1 MLSRLEEMNM
11 SHLPEWTLVILRS
24 VFILIFLFTIT
35 KCLGKRQISHLS
47 FFEYIA
53 GMTIGSIAAQVST
66 GLDQKFF
73 HGVFAILTF
82 ASFPFFVGILS
93 LKNKT
98 ARDFFEGKS
107 TVLIKDG
114 KVLEDNLKKE
124 KYTSDELLELLRGN
138 GAFSIAEVEF
148 AVLEPS
154 GELNVL
160 LKKDSQ
166 PLTAKNLGLKVPNEK
181 EPQNVI
187 MDGNVLDEPLSAS
200 GHNRAW
206 LHSELEKLGVV
217 IENVF
222 LGQIDSY
229 GQLTIDIYND
239 KLQMHSPQ
247 NKPLLLA
254 SLKKCHA
261 DLELFSLETKSKKAS
276 EMYAKNAQK
285 IETILNKT
293 AYLLKE

>member
-1 MLSRLEEMNM
+1 M

-24 VFILIFLFTIT
+24 VFILIILFAIT
-35 KCLGKRQISHLS
+35 KWLGKRQISQLS

-53 GMTIGSIAAQVST
+53 GMTIGDIAAQVST
-66 GLDQKFF
+66 GLDSKFF
-73 HGVFAILTF
+73 HGVFAILIF
-82 ASFPFFVGILS
+82 AVVPFLTGILS

-114 KVLEDNLKKE
+114 KILEDNLKKE
-124 KYTSDELLELLRGN
+124 KYTSDELLELLRGKD
-138 GAFSIAEVEF
+138 AFSVADVEF

-160 LKKDSQ
+160 LKKDRQ
-166 PLTAKNLGLKVPNEK
+166 PLTAKDIGLKVANEK
-181 EPQNVI
+181 EPQTVI

-206 LHSELEKLGVV
+206 LHAELEKIGVV

-222 LGQIDSY
+222 LGQVDSY

-239 KLQMHSPQ
+239 KLQMPSPQ

-261 DLELFSLETKSKKAS
+261 DLELFSLETKSKSAS
-276 EMYAKNAQK
+276 EMYSKNAKQ
-285 IETILNKT
+285 IEKILNKVT
-293 AYLLKE
+293 YLLKE

>member
-1 MLSRLEEMNM
+1 M

-24 VFILIFLFTIT
+24 VFILIILFAIT
-35 KCLGKRQISHLS
+35 KWLGKRQISQLS
-47 FFEYIA
+47 FIEYIA
-53 GMTIGSIAAQVST
+53 GMTIGGIAAQVST
-66 GLDQKFF
+66 GLDSKFF
-73 HGVFAILTF
+73 HGVFAILIF
-82 ASFPFFVGILS
+82 AVVLFLTGILS

-98 ARDFFEGKS
+98 ARDFFQGKS

-114 KVLEDNLKKE
+114 KILEDNLKKE
-124 KYTSDELLELLRGN
+124 KYTSDELLELLRGKD
-138 GAFSIAEVEF
+138 AFSVADVEF

-160 LKKDSQ
+160 LKKDRQ
-166 PLTAKNLGLKVPNEK
+166 PLTAKDIGLKVANEK
-181 EPQNVI
+181 EPQTVI

-222 LGQIDSY
+222 LGQVDSY

-239 KLQMHSPQ
+239 KLQMPSPQ

-261 DLELFSLETKSKKAS
+261 DLELFSLETKSKSAS
-276 EMYAKNAQK
+276 EMYSKNAKQ
-285 IETILNKT
+285 IEKILNKVT
-293 AYLLKE
+293 YLLKE

>member
-1 MLSRLEEMNM
+1 M

-24 VFILIFLFTIT
+24 VFILIILFAIT
-35 KCLGKRQISHLS
+35 KWLGKRQISQLS

-53 GMTIGSIAAQVST
+53 GMTIGDIAAQVST
-66 GLDQKFF
+66 GLDSKFF
-73 HGVFAILTF
+73 HGVFAILIF
-82 ASFPFFVGILS
+82 AVVPFFTGILS

-114 KVLEDNLKKE
+114 KILEDNLKKE
-124 KYTSDELLELLRGN
+124 KYTSDELLELLRGKN
-138 GAFSIAEVEF
+138 AFSVADVEF

-160 LKKDSQ
+160 LKKDRQ
-166 PLTAKNLGLKVPNEK
+166 PLTAKDVGLKVPNEK
-181 EPQNVI
+181 EPQTVI
-187 MDGNVLDEPLSAS
+187 MDGNVLDEPLSSS

-222 LGQIDSY
+222 LGQVDSY

-239 KLQMHSPQ
+239 KLQMPSPQ

-261 DLELFSLETKSKKAS
+261 DLELFSLETKSKSAS
-276 EMYAKNAQK
+276 EMYSKNAK
-285 IETILNKT
+285 RIEKILNKVT
-293 AYLLKE
+293 YLLKE

>member
-1 MLSRLEEMNM
+1 M

-24 VFILIFLFTIT
+24 VFILIILFAIT
-35 KCLGKRQISHLS
+35 KWLGKRQISQLS

-53 GMTIGSIAAQVST
+53 GMTIGDIAAQVST
-66 GLDQKFF
+66 GLDSKFF
-73 HGVFAILTF
+73 HGVFAILIF
-82 ASFPFFVGILS
+82 AVVPFLTGILS

-114 KVLEDNLKKE
+114 KILEDNLKKE
-124 KYTSDELLELLRGN
+124 KYTSDELLELLRGKV
-138 GAFSIAEVEF
+138 AFSVADVEF

-160 LKKDSQ
+160 LKKDRQ
-166 PLTAKNLGLKVPNEK
+166 PLTAKDIGLKVANEK
-181 EPQNVI
+181 EPQTVI

-206 LHSELEKLGVV
+206 LHAELEKLGVV

-222 LGQIDSY
+222 LGQVDSY

-239 KLQMHSPQ
+239 KLQMPSPQ

-261 DLELFSLETKSKKAS
+261 DLELFSLETKSKSAS
-276 EMYAKNAQK
+276 EMYSKNAKQ
-285 IETILNKT
+285 IEKILNKVT
-293 AYLLKE
+293 YLLKD

>member
-1 MLSRLEEMNM
+1 M

-24 VFILIFLFTIT
+24 VFILIILFAIT
-35 KCLGKRQISHLS
+35 KWLGKRQISQLS

-53 GMTIGSIAAQVST
+53 GMTIGDIAAQVST
-66 GLDQKFF
+66 GLDSKFF
-73 HGVFAILTF
+73 HGVFAILIF
-82 ASFPFFVGILS
+82 AVVPFLTGILS

-114 KVLEDNLKKE
+114 KILEDNLKKE
-124 KYTSDELLELLRGN
+124 KYTSDELLELLRGKS
-138 GAFSIAEVEF
+138 AFSVAEVEF

-166 PLTAKNLGLKVPNEK
+166 PLTAKDIGLKVPNEK
-181 EPQNVI
+181 EPQTVI

-222 LGQIDSY
+222 LGQVDSY

-239 KLQMHSPQ
+239 KLQMPSPQ

-261 DLELFSLETKSKKAS
+261 DLELFSLETKSKSAN
-276 EMYAKNAQK
+276 EMYSKNAKQ
-285 IETILNKT
+285 IEKILNKVT
-293 AYLLKE
+293 YLLKD

>member
-1 MLSRLEEMNM
+1 M

-24 VFILIFLFTIT
+24 VFILIILFAIT
-35 KCLGKRQISHLS
+35 KWLGKRQISQLS

-53 GMTIGSIAAQVST
+53 GMTIGDIAAQVST
-66 GLDQKFF
+66 GLDSKFF
-73 HGVFAILTF
+73 HGVFAILIF
-82 ASFPFFVGILS
+82 AAVPFFTGILS

-114 KVLEDNLKKE
+114 KILEDNLKKE
-124 KYTSDELLELLRGN
+124 KYTSDELLELLRGKS
-138 GAFSIAEVEF
+138 AFSVAEVEF

-166 PLTAKNLGLKVPNEK
+166 PLTAKDIGLKVPNEK
-181 EPQNVI
+181 EPQTVI
-187 MDGNVLDEPLSAS
+187 MDGNVLDEPLSSS

-206 LHSELEKLGVV
+206 LHAELEKLGVV

-222 LGQIDSY
+222 LGQVDSY

-239 KLQMHSPQ
+239 KLQMPSPQ

-261 DLELFSLETKSKKAS
+261 DLELFSLETKSKSAS
-276 EMYAKNAQK
+276 EMYSKNAKQ
-285 IETILNKT
+285 IEKILNKLT
-293 AYLLKE
+293 HLLKD

>member
-1 MLSRLEEMNM
+1 M

-24 VFILIFLFTIT
+24 VFILIILFAIT
-35 KCLGKRQISHLS
+35 KWLGKRQISQLS
-47 FFEYIA
+47 FMEYIA
-53 GMTIGSIAAQVST
+53 GMTIGVIAAQVST
-66 GLDQKFF
+66 GLDSKFF
-73 HGVFAILTF
+73 HGVFAILIF
-82 ASFPFFVGILS
+82 AVVPFLTGILS

-98 ARDFFEGKS
+98 ARDFFQGKS

-114 KVLEDNLKKE
+114 KILEDNLKKE
-124 KYTSDELLELLRGN
+124 KYTSDELLELLRGK
-138 GAFSIAEVEF
+138 GAFSVADVEF

-160 LKKDSQ
+160 LKKDRQ
-166 PLTAKNLGLKVPNEK
+166 PLTAKDIGLKVANEK
-181 EPQNVI
+181 EPQTVI

-206 LHSELEKLGVV
+206 LHSELEKIGVV

-222 LGQIDSY
+222 LGQVDSY

-239 KLQMHSPQ
+239 KLQMPSPQ

-261 DLELFSLETKSKKAS
+261 DLELFSLETKSKSAS
-276 EMYAKNAQK
+276 EMYSKNAKQ
-285 IETILNKT
+285 IEKILNKVT
-293 AYLLKE
+293 YLLKE

>member
-1 MLSRLEEMNM
+1 M

-24 VFILIFLFTIT
+24 VFILIILFAIT
-35 KCLGKRQISHLS
+35 KWLGKRQISQLS

-53 GMTIGSIAAQVST
+53 GMTIGDIAAQVST
-66 GLDQKFF
+66 GLDSKFF
-73 HGVFAILTF
+73 HGVFAILIF
-82 ASFPFFVGILS
+82 AVVPFFTGILS

-114 KVLEDNLKKE
+114 KILEDNLKKE
-124 KYTSDELLELLRGN
+124 KYTSDELLELLRGKN
-138 GAFSIAEVEF
+138 AFSVADVEF

-160 LKKDSQ
+160 LKKDRQ
-166 PLTAKNLGLKVPNEK
+166 PLTAKDISLKVPNEK
-181 EPQNVI
+181 EPQTVI

-222 LGQIDSY
+222 LGQVDSY

-239 KLQMHSPQ
+239 KLQMPSPQ

-254 SLKKCHA
+254 SLKKCNA
-261 DLELFSLETKSKKAS
+261 DLELFSLETKSKSAS
-276 EMYAKNAQK
+276 DMYSRNAKQ
-285 IETILNKT
+285 IEKILNKVT
-293 AYLLKE
+293 YLLKE

>member
-1 MLSRLEEMNM
+1 M

-24 VFILIFLFTIT
+24 VFILIILFAIT
-35 KCLGKRQISHLS
+35 KWLGKRQISQLS
-47 FFEYIA
+47 FIEYIA
-53 GMTIGSIAAQVST
+53 GMTIGGIAAQVST
-66 GLDQKFF
+66 GLDSKFF
-73 HGVFAILTF
+73 HGVFAILIF
-82 ASFPFFVGILS
+82 AVVPFLTGILS

-98 ARDFFEGKS
+98 ARDFFQGKS

-114 KVLEDNLKKE
+114 KILEDNLKKE
-124 KYTSDELLELLRGN
+124 KYTSDELLELLRGKD
-138 GAFSIAEVEF
+138 AFSVADVEF

-160 LKKDSQ
+160 LKKDRQ
-166 PLTAKNLGLKVPNEK
+166 PLTAKDIGLKVANEK
-181 EPQNVI
+181 EPQTVI

-206 LHSELEKLGVV
+206 LHAELEKLGVV

-222 LGQIDSY
+222 LGQVDSY

-239 KLQMHSPQ
+239 KLQMPSPQ

-261 DLELFSLETKSKKAS
+261 DLELFSLETKSKSAS
-276 EMYAKNAQK
+276 EMYSKNAKQ
-285 IETILNKT
+285 IEKILNKVT
-293 AYLLKE
+293 YLLKE

>member
-1 MLSRLEEMNM
+1 M

-24 VFILIFLFTIT
+24 VFILIILFAIT
-35 KCLGKRQISHLS
+35 KWLGKRQISQLS
-47 FFEYIA
+47 FIEYIA
-53 GMTIGSIAAQVST
+53 GMTIGDIAAQVST
-66 GLDQKFF
+66 GLDSKFF
-73 HGVFAILTF
+73 HGVFAILIF
-82 ASFPFFVGILS
+82 AVVPFLTGILS

-114 KVLEDNLKKE
+114 KILEDNLKKE
-124 KYTSDELLELLRGN
+124 KYTSDELLELLRGKD
-138 GAFSIAEVEF
+138 AFSVADVEF

-160 LKKDSQ
+160 LKKDRQ
-166 PLTAKNLGLKVPNEK
+166 PLTAKDIGLKVANEK
-181 EPQNVI
+181 EPQTVI

-222 LGQIDSY
+222 LGQVDSY

-239 KLQMHSPQ
+239 KLQMPSPQ

-261 DLELFSLETKSKKAS
+261 DLELFSLETKSKSAS
-276 EMYAKNAQK
+276 EMYSKNAKQ
-285 IETILNKT
+285 IEKILNKVT
-293 AYLLKE
+293 YLLKE

>member
-1 MLSRLEEMNM
+1 M

-24 VFILIFLFTIT
+24 VFILIILFAIT
-35 KCLGKRQISHLS
+35 KWLGKRQISQLS

-53 GMTIGSIAAQVST
+53 GMTIGDIAAQVST
-66 GLDQKFF
+66 GLDSKFF
-73 HGVFAILTF
+73 HGVFAILIF
-82 ASFPFFVGILS
+82 AVVPFFTGILS

-114 KVLEDNLKKE
+114 KILEDNLKKE
-124 KYTSDELLELLRGN
+124 KYTSDELLELLRGKD
-138 GAFSIAEVEF
+138 AFSVADVEF

-166 PLTAKNLGLKVPNEK
+166 PLTAKDIGLKVPNEK
-181 EPQNVI
+181 EPQTVI
-187 MDGNVLDEPLSAS
+187 MDGTILDEPLSSS

-206 LHSELEKLGVV
+206 LHAELEKLGVV

-222 LGQIDSY
+222 LGQVDSY

-239 KLQMHSPQ
+239 KIQMPSPQ

-261 DLELFSLETKSKKAS
+261 DLELFSLETKSKAAS
-276 EMYAKNAQK
+276 EMYSKNAKQ
-285 IETILNKT
+285 IEKILNKVT
-293 AYLLKE
+293 YLLKE

>member
-1 MLSRLEEMNM
+1 M

-24 VFILIFLFTIT
+24 VFILIILFAIT
-35 KCLGKRQISHLS
+35 KWLGKRQISQLS

-53 GMTIGSIAAQVST
+53 GMTIGDIAAQVST
-66 GLDQKFF
+66 GLDSKFF
-73 HGVFAILTF
+73 HGVFAILIF
-82 ASFPFFVGILS
+82 AVVPFLTGILS

-114 KVLEDNLKKE
+114 KILEDNLKKE
-124 KYTSDELLELLRGN
+124 KYTSDELLELLRGKS
-138 GAFSIAEVEF
+138 AFSVAEVEF

-166 PLTAKNLGLKVPNEK
+166 PLTAKDIGLKVPNEK
-181 EPQNVI
+181 EPQTVI

-222 LGQIDSY
+222 LGQVDSY

-239 KLQMHSPQ
+239 KLQMPSPQ

-261 DLELFSLETKSKKAS
+261 DLELFSLETKSKSAR
-276 EMYAKNAQK
+276 EMYSKNAKQ
-285 IETILNKT
+285 IEKILNKVT
-293 AYLLKE
+293 YLLKD

>member
-1 MLSRLEEMNM
+1 M

-24 VFILIFLFTIT
+24 VFILIILFAIT
-35 KCLGKRQISHLS
+35 KWLGKRQISQLS
-47 FFEYIA
+47 FIEYIA
-53 GMTIGSIAAQVST
+53 GMTIGGIAAQVST
-66 GLDQKFF
+66 GLDSKFF
-73 HGVFAILTF
+73 HGVFAILIF
-82 ASFPFFVGILS
+82 AVVPFLTGILS

-98 ARDFFEGKS
+98 ARDFFQGKS

-114 KVLEDNLKKE
+114 KILEDNLKKE
-124 KYTSDELLELLRGN
+124 KYTSDQLLELLRGKD
-138 GAFSIAEVEF
+138 AFSVADVEF

-160 LKKDSQ
+160 LKKDRQ
-166 PLTAKNLGLKVPNEK
+166 PLTAKDIGLKVANEK
-181 EPQNVI
+181 EPQTVI

-222 LGQIDSY
+222 LGQVDSY

-239 KLQMHSPQ
+239 KLQMPSPQ

-261 DLELFSLETKSKKAS
+261 DLELFSLETKSKSAS
-276 EMYAKNAQK
+276 EMYSKNAKQ
-285 IETILNKT
+285 IEKILNKVT
-293 AYLLKE
+293 YLLKE

>member
-1 MLSRLEEMNM
+1 M

-24 VFILIFLFTIT
+24 VFILIILFAIT
-35 KCLGKRQISHLS
+35 KWLGKRQISQLS

-53 GMTIGSIAAQVST
+53 GMTIGDIAAQVST
-66 GLDQKFF
+66 GLDSKFF
-73 HGVFAILTF
+73 HGVFAILIF
-82 ASFPFFVGILS
+82 AVVPFLTGILS

-114 KVLEDNLKKE
+114 KILEDNLKKE
-124 KYTSDELLELLRGN
+124 KYTSDELLELLRGKD
-138 GAFSIAEVEF
+138 AFSVADVEF

-160 LKKDSQ
+160 LKKDRQ
-166 PLTAKNLGLKVPNEK
+166 PLTAKDIGLKVANEK
-181 EPQNVI
+181 EPQTVI

-206 LHSELEKLGVV
+206 LHAELEKLGVV

-222 LGQIDSY
+222 LGQVDSY

-239 KLQMHSPQ
+239 KLQMPSPQ

-254 SLKKCHA
+254 SLKKCYA
-261 DLELFSLETKSKKAS
+261 DLELFSLETKSKSAS
-276 EMYAKNAQK
+276 EMYSKNAKQ
-285 IETILNKT
+285 IEKILNKVT
-293 AYLLKE
+293 YLLKD

>member
-1 MLSRLEEMNM
+1 M

-24 VFILIFLFTIT
+24 VFILIMLFAIT
-35 KCLGKRQISHLS
+35 KWLGKRQISQLS

-53 GMTIGSIAAQVST
+53 GMTIGDIAAQVST

-73 HGVFAILTF
+73 HGVFAILIF
-82 ASFPFFVGILS
+82 AAVPFFTGILS

-114 KVLEDNLKKE
+114 KILEDNLKKE
-124 KYTSDELLELLRGN
+124 KYTSDELLELLRGKN
-138 GAFSIAEVEF
+138 AFSVADVEF

-160 LKKDSQ
+160 LKKDRQ
-166 PLTAKNLGLKVPNEK
+166 PLTAKDVGLKVPNEK
-181 EPQNVI
+181 EPQTVI
-187 MDGNVLDEPLSAS
+187 MDGNVLDEPLSSS

-222 LGQIDSY
+222 LGQVDSY

-239 KLQMHSPQ
+239 TLQMPSPQ

-261 DLELFSLETKSKKAS
+261 DLELFSLETKSKSAS
-276 EMYAKNAQK
+276 EMYSKNAKQ
-285 IETILNKT
+285 IEKILNRVT
-293 AYLLKE
+293 YLLKE

>member
-1 MLSRLEEMNM
+1 M

-24 VFILIFLFTIT
+24 VFILIILFAIT
-35 KCLGKRQISHLS
+35 KWLGKRQISQLS

-53 GMTIGSIAAQVST
+53 GMTIGDIAAQVST
-66 GLDQKFF
+66 GLDSKFF
-73 HGVFAILTF
+73 HGVFAILIF
-82 ASFPFFVGILS
+82 AVVPFFTGILS

-114 KVLEDNLKKE
+114 KILEDNLKKE
-124 KYTSDELLELLRGN
+124 KYTSDELLELLRGKN
-138 GAFSIAEVEF
+138 AFSVADVEF

-160 LKKDSQ
+160 LKKDCQ
-166 PLTAKNLGLKVPNEK
+166 PLTAKDISLKVPNEK
-181 EPQNVI
+181 EPQTVI

-222 LGQIDSY
+222 LGQVDSY

-239 KLQMHSPQ
+239 KLQMPSPQ
-247 NKPLLLA
+247 NKPLLFA
-254 SLKKCHA
+254 SLKKCNA
-261 DLELFSLETKSKKAS
+261 DLELFSLETKSKSAS
-276 EMYAKNAQK
+276 DMYSKNAKQ
-285 IETILNKT
+285 IEKILNKVT
-293 AYLLKE
+293 YLLKE

>member
-1 MLSRLEEMNM
+1 M

-24 VFILIFLFTIT
+24 VFILIILFAIT
-35 KCLGKRQISHLS
+35 KWLGKRQISQLS

-53 GMTIGSIAAQVST
+53 GMTIGDIAAQVST
-66 GLDQKFF
+66 GLDSKFF
-73 HGVFAILTF
+73 HGVFAILIF
-82 ASFPFFVGILS
+82 AVVPFFTGILS

-114 KVLEDNLKKE
+114 KILEDNLKKE
-124 KYTSDELLELLRGN
+124 KYTSDELLELLRGKD
-138 GAFSIAEVEF
+138 AFSVADVEF

-160 LKKDSQ
+160 LKKDRQ
-166 PLTAKNLGLKVPNEK
+166 PLTAKDIGLKVPNEK
-181 EPQNVI
+181 EPQTVI
-187 MDGNVLDEPLSAS
+187 MDGNVLDEPLSSS

-206 LHSELEKLGVV
+206 LHAELEKLGVV

-222 LGQIDSY
+222 LGQVDSY

-239 KLQMHSPQ
+239 KLQMPSPQ

-261 DLELFSLETKSKKAS
+261 DLELFSLETKSKSAS
-276 EMYAKNAQK
+276 DMYSKNAKQV
-285 IETILNKT
+285 ETILNKVT
-293 AYLLKE
+293 YLLKE

>member
-1 MLSRLEEMNM
+1 M

-24 VFILIFLFTIT
+24 VFILIILFAIT
-35 KCLGKRQISHLS
+35 KWLGKRQISQLS
-47 FFEYIA
+47 FMEYIA
-53 GMTIGSIAAQVST
+53 GMTIGVIAAQVST
-66 GLDQKFF
+66 GLDSKFF
-73 HGVFAILTF
+73 HGVFAILIF
-82 ASFPFFVGILS
+82 AVVPFLTGILS

-98 ARDFFEGKS
+98 ARDFFQGKS

-114 KVLEDNLKKE
+114 KILEDNLKKE
-124 KYTSDELLELLRGN
+124 KYTSDELLELLRGKD
-138 GAFSIAEVEF
+138 AFSVADVEF

-160 LKKDSQ
+160 LKKDFQ
-166 PLTAKNLGLKVPNEK
+166 PLTAKDLGLKVPNEK
-181 EPQNVI
+181 EPQTVI

-222 LGQIDSY
+222 LGQVDSY

-239 KLQMHSPQ
+239 KLQMPSPQ

-261 DLELFSLETKSKKAS
+261 DLELFSLETKSKSAS
-276 EMYAKNAQK
+276 EMYSKNAKQ
-285 IETILNKT
+285 IEKILNKVT
-293 AYLLKE
+293 YLLKE

>member
-1 MLSRLEEMNM
+1 MMY
-11 SHLPEWTLVILRS
+11 LPEWTLIILRS
-24 VFILIFLFTIT
+24 VCILIILFAIT
-35 KCLGKRQISHLS
+35 KYLGKRQISQLS

-66 GLDQKFF
+66 GLDHKFF
-73 HGVFAILTF
+73 HGVFAILIF
-82 ASFPFFVGILS
+82 ASVPFFVGILS

-114 KVLEDNLKKE
+114 KILEDNLKKE

-138 GAFSIAEVEF
+138 GAFSISEVEF

-154 GELNVL
+154 GELNIL

-166 PLTAKNLGLKVPNEK
+166 PLTAKDLGLKVPNEK
-181 EPQNVI
+181 EPQTVI

-222 LGQIDSY
+222 LCQVDSY

-239 KLQMHSPQ
+239 KLQMPSPQ

-261 DLELFSLETKSKKAS
+261 DLELFSLETRSKKAS
-276 EMYAKNAQK
+276 EMYSKNAQQ
-285 IETILNKT
+285 IEAILNKIT
-293 AYLLKE
+293 YLLNE

>member
-1 MLSRLEEMNM
+1 MSR
-11 SHLPEWTLVILRS
+11 LPEWTLVILRS
-24 VFILIFLFTIT
+24 VFILIVLFAIT

-82 ASFPFFVGILS
+82 ASLPFFVGILS

-285 IETILNKT
+285 IEAILNKT

>member
-1 MLSRLEEMNM
+1 M

-24 VFILIFLFTIT
+24 VFILIILFAIT
-35 KCLGKRQISHLS
+35 KWLGKRQISQLS

-53 GMTIGSIAAQVST
+53 GMTIGDIAAQVST
-66 GLDQKFF
+66 GLDSKFF
-73 HGVFAILTF
+73 HGVFAILIF
-82 ASFPFFVGILS
+82 AVVPFLTGILS

-114 KVLEDNLKKE
+114 KILEDNLKKE
-124 KYTSDELLELLRGN
+124 KYTSDELLELLRGKS
-138 GAFSIAEVEF
+138 AFSVAEVEF

-166 PLTAKNLGLKVPNEK
+166 PLTAKDIGLKVPNEK
-181 EPQNVI
+181 EPQTVI

-200 GHNRAW
+200 GHNRTW

-222 LGQIDSY
+222 LGQVDSY

-239 KLQMHSPQ
+239 KLQMPSPQ

-261 DLELFSLETKSKKAS
+261 DLELFSLETKSKSVS
-276 EMYAKNAQK
+276 EMYSKNAKQ
-285 IETILNKT
+285 IEKILNKVT
-293 AYLLKE
+293 YLLKD

>member
-1 MLSRLEEMNM
+1 M

-24 VFILIFLFTIT
+24 VFILIILFAIT
-35 KCLGKRQISHLS
+35 KWLGKRQISQLS

-53 GMTIGSIAAQVST
+53 GMTIGDIAAQVST
-66 GLDQKFF
+66 GLDSKFF
-73 HGVFAILTF
+73 HGVFAILIF
-82 ASFPFFVGILS
+82 AVVPFLTGILS

-114 KVLEDNLKKE
+114 KILEDNLKKE
-124 KYTSDELLELLRGN
+124 KYTSDELLELLRGKD
-138 GAFSIAEVEF
+138 AFSVADVEF

-160 LKKDSQ
+160 LKKDRQ
-166 PLTAKNLGLKVPNEK
+166 PLTAKDIGLKVANEK
-181 EPQNVI
+181 EPQTVI
-187 MDGNVLDEPLSAS
+187 MDGNVLDEPLSSS

-206 LHSELEKLGVV
+206 LHAELEKLGVV

-222 LGQIDSY
+222 LGQVDSY

-239 KLQMHSPQ
+239 KLQMPSPQ

-261 DLELFSLETKSKKAS
+261 DLELFSLETKSKSAS
-276 EMYAKNAQK
+276 EMYSKNAKQ
-285 IETILNKT
+285 IEKILNRVT
-293 AYLLKE
+293 YLLKE

>member
-1 MLSRLEEMNM
+1 M

-24 VFILIFLFTIT
+24 VFILIMLFAIT
-35 KCLGKRQISHLS
+35 KWLGKRQISQLS

-53 GMTIGSIAAQVST
+53 GMTIGDIAAQVST

-73 HGVFAILTF
+73 HGVFAILIF
-82 ASFPFFVGILS
+82 AAVPFFTGILS

-114 KVLEDNLKKE
+114 KILEDNLKKE
-124 KYTSDELLELLRGN
+124 KYTSDELLELLRGKN
-138 GAFSIAEVEF
+138 AFSVADVEF

-160 LKKDSQ
+160 LKKDRQ
-166 PLTAKNLGLKVPNEK
+166 PLTAKDVGLKVPNEK
-181 EPQNVI
+181 EPQTVI
-187 MDGNVLDEPLSAS
+187 MDGNVLDEPLSSS

-222 LGQIDSY
+222 LGQVDSY

-239 KLQMHSPQ
+239 KLQMPSPQ

-261 DLELFSLETKSKKAS
+261 DLELFSLETKSKSAS
-276 EMYAKNAQK
+276 GMYSKNAKQ
-285 IETILNKT
+285 IEKILNRVT
-293 AYLLKE
+293 YLLKE

>member
-1 MLSRLEEMNM
+1 MTM

-24 VFILIFLFTIT
+24 VFILIILFAIT
-35 KCLGKRQISHLS
+35 KWLGKRQISQLS

-53 GMTIGSIAAQVST
+53 GMTIGDIAAQVST
-66 GLDQKFF
+66 GLDSKFF
-73 HGVFAILTF
+73 HGVFAILIF
-82 ASFPFFVGILS
+82 AVVPFFTGILS

-124 KYTSDELLELLRGN
+124 KYTSDELLELLRGKS
-138 GAFSIAEVEF
+138 AFNIADVEF

-160 LKKDSQ
+160 LKKDRQ
-166 PLTAKNLGLKVPNEK
+166 PLTAKDVGLKVPNEK
-181 EPQNVI
+181 EPQTVI
-187 MDGNVLDEPLSAS
+187 MDGNVLDEPLSSS

-222 LGQIDSY
+222 LGQVDSY

-239 KLQMHSPQ
+239 KLQMPSPQ

-261 DLELFSLETKSKKAS
+261 DLELFSLETKSKSAS
-276 EMYAKNAQK
+276 EMYSKNAKQV
-285 IETILNKT
+285 ETILNKVT
-293 AYLLKE
+293 YLLKE

>member
-1 MLSRLEEMNM
+1 M

-24 VFILIFLFTIT
+24 VFILIILFAIT
-35 KCLGKRQISHLS
+35 KWLGKRQISQLS
-47 FFEYIA
+47 FMEYIA
-53 GMTIGSIAAQVST
+53 GMTIGVIAAQVST
-66 GLDQKFF
+66 GLDSKFF
-73 HGVFAILTF
+73 HGVFAILIF
-82 ASFPFFVGILS
+82 AVVPFLTGILS

-98 ARDFFEGKS
+98 ARDFFQGKS

-114 KVLEDNLKKE
+114 KILEDNLKKE
-124 KYTSDELLELLRGN
+124 KYTSDELLELLRGKD
-138 GAFSIAEVEF
+138 AFSVADVEF

-160 LKKDSQ
+160 LKKDRQ
-166 PLTAKNLGLKVPNEK
+166 PLTAKDIGLKVANEK
-181 EPQNVI
+181 EPQTVI

-222 LGQIDSY
+222 LGQVDSY

-239 KLQMHSPQ
+239 KLQMPSPQ

-261 DLELFSLETKSKKAS
+261 DLELFSLETKSKSAS
-276 EMYAKNAQK
+276 EMYSKNAKQ
-285 IETILNKT
+285 IEKILNKVT
-293 AYLLKE
+293 YLLKE

>member
-1 MLSRLEEMNM
+1 M

-24 VFILIFLFTIT
+24 VFILIILFAIT
-35 KCLGKRQISHLS
+35 KWLGKRQISQLS

-53 GMTIGSIAAQVST
+53 GMTIGDIAAQVST
-66 GLDQKFF
+66 GLDSKFF
-73 HGVFAILTF
+73 HGVFAILIF
-82 ASFPFFVGILS
+82 AVVPFFTGILS

-124 KYTSDELLELLRGN
+124 KYTSDELLELLRGKN
-138 GAFSIAEVEF
+138 AFSVADVEF

-160 LKKDSQ
+160 LKKDRQ
-166 PLTAKNLGLKVPNEK
+166 PLTAKDVGLKVPNEK
-181 EPQNVI
+181 EPQTVI
-187 MDGNVLDEPLSAS
+187 MDGNVLDEPLSSS

-206 LHSELEKLGVV
+206 LHAELEKLGVV

-222 LGQIDSY
+222 LGQVDSY

-239 KLQMHSPQ
+239 KLQMPSPQ

-261 DLELFSLETKSKKAS
+261 DLELFSLETKSKSAS
-276 EMYAKNAQK
+276 EMYSKNAKQ
-285 IETILNKT
+285 IEKILNRVT
-293 AYLLKE
+293 YLLKE

>member
-1 MLSRLEEMNM
+1 M

-24 VFILIFLFTIT
+24 VFILIILFAIT
-35 KCLGKRQISHLS
+35 KWLGKRQISQLS

-53 GMTIGSIAAQVST
+53 GMTIGDIAAQVST
-66 GLDQKFF
+66 GLDSKFF
-73 HGVFAILTF
+73 HGVFAILIF
-82 ASFPFFVGILS
+82 AVVPFLTGILS

-114 KVLEDNLKKE
+114 KILEDNLKKE
-124 KYTSDELLELLRGN
+124 KYTSDELLELLRGKD
-138 GAFSIAEVEF
+138 AFSVADVEF

-160 LKKDSQ
+160 LKKDRQ
-166 PLTAKNLGLKVPNEK
+166 PLTAKDIGLKVANEK
-181 EPQNVI
+181 EPQTVI

-222 LGQIDSY
+222 LGQLDSY

-239 KLQMHSPQ
+239 KLQMPSPQ

-261 DLELFSLETKSKKAS
+261 DLELFSLETKSKSAS
-276 EMYAKNAQK
+276 EMYSKNAKQ
-285 IETILNKT
+285 IEKILNKVT
-293 AYLLKE
+293 YLLKE

>member
-1 MLSRLEEMNM
+1 M

-24 VFILIFLFTIT
+24 VFILIILFAIT
-35 KCLGKRQISHLS
+35 KWLGKRQISQLS

-53 GMTIGSIAAQVST
+53 GMTIGDIAAQVST
-66 GLDQKFF
+66 GLDSKFF
-73 HGVFAILTF
+73 HGVFAILIF
-82 ASFPFFVGILS
+82 AVVPFLTGILS

-114 KVLEDNLKKE
+114 KILEDNLKKE
-124 KYTSDELLELLRGN
+124 KYTSDELLELLRGKD
-138 GAFSIAEVEF
+138 AFSVADVEF

-160 LKKDSQ
+160 LKKDRQ
-166 PLTAKNLGLKVPNEK
+166 PLTAKDIGLKVANEK
-181 EPQNVI
+181 EPQTVI

-222 LGQIDSY
+222 LGQVDSY

-239 KLQMHSPQ
+239 KLQMPSPQ
-247 NKPLLLA
+247 HKPLLLA

-261 DLELFSLETKSKKAS
+261 DLELFSLETKSKSAS
-276 EMYAKNAQK
+276 EMYSKNAKQ
-285 IETILNKT
+285 IEKILNKVT
-293 AYLLKE
+293 YLLKE

>member
-1 MLSRLEEMNM
+1 M

-24 VFILIFLFTIT
+24 VFILIILFAIT
-35 KCLGKRQISHLS
+35 KWLGKRQISQLS

-53 GMTIGSIAAQVST
+53 GMTIGDIAAQVST
-66 GLDQKFF
+66 GLDSKFF
-73 HGVFAILTF
+73 HGVFAILIF
-82 ASFPFFVGILS
+82 AVVPFLTGILS

-114 KVLEDNLKKE
+114 KILEDNLKKE
-124 KYTSDELLELLRGN
+124 KYTSDELLELLRGKD
-138 GAFSIAEVEF
+138 AFSVADVEF

-160 LKKDSQ
+160 LKKDRQ
-166 PLTAKNLGLKVPNEK
+166 PLTAKDIGLKVPNEK
-181 EPQNVI
+181 EPQTVI
-187 MDGNVLDEPLSAS
+187 MDGNVLDEPLSSS

-206 LHSELEKLGVV
+206 LHAELEKLGVV

-222 LGQIDSY
+222 LGQVDSY

-239 KLQMHSPQ
+239 KLQMPSPQ

-261 DLELFSLETKSKKAS
+261 DLELFSLETKSKSAS
-276 EMYAKNAQK
+276 EMYSKNAQQ
-285 IETILNKT
+285 IEKILNRVT
-293 AYLLKE
+293 YLLKE

>member
-1 MLSRLEEMNM
+1 MTM

-24 VFILIFLFTIT
+24 VFILIILFAIT
-35 KCLGKRQISHLS
+35 KWLGKRQISQLS

-53 GMTIGSIAAQVST
+53 GMTIGDIAAQVST
-66 GLDQKFF
+66 GLDSKFF
-73 HGVFAILTF
+73 HGVFAILIF
-82 ASFPFFVGILS
+82 AVVPFFTGILS

-114 KVLEDNLKKE
+114 KILEDNLKKE
-124 KYTSDELLELLRGN
+124 KYTSDELLELLRGKN
-138 GAFSIAEVEF
+138 AFSVADVEF

-160 LKKDSQ
+160 LKKDRQ
-166 PLTAKNLGLKVPNEK
+166 PLTAKDISLKVPNEK
-181 EPQNVI
+181 EPQTVI

-222 LGQIDSY
+222 LGQVDSY

-239 KLQMHSPQ
+239 KLQMPSPQ

-261 DLELFSLETKSKKAS
+261 DLELFSLETKSKSAS
-276 EMYAKNAQK
+276 EMYSKNAKQVEK
-285 IETILNKT
+285 Q
-293 AYLLKE
+293 